1 MLCATE
7 FGQSSFEFIF
17 DAQIDWDICLVKW
30 SHFKI
35 KELHLAQ
42 LLSSSSL
49 DSCFYALNY
58 FINSFANYSN
68 NQILRYMDHLTPL
81 KSLSSIS
88 LFVIFLY
95 YSLLLNWCLKKFV
108 YLFLVRVML
117 SWIDHGLLSS
127 GWRKQTLRKSKF
139 LYSCFLGCY
148 ALQ

>member
-95 YSLLLNWCLKKFV
+95 YSLLMNWRLKKISFFIFGQGYVVMNRPWAFV
-108 YLFLVRVML
+108 QWLEKAD
-117 SWIDHGLLSS
+117 IEEE
-127 GWRKQTLRKSKF
+127 
-139 LYSCFLGCY
+139 
-148 ALQ
+148 